1 MKFSRW
7 YIALIAFLMGI
18 IMTFIYLTETF
29 K

>member
-7 YIALIAFLMGI
+7 YVALMAFLIGI
-18 IMTFIYLTETF
+18 IVVFIYLTEIF

>member
-7 YIALIAFLMGI
+7 YVALIVFLLGI
-18 IMTFIYLTETF
+18 IATFIYLTETF

>member
-7 YIALIAFLMGI
+7 YIALLAFLIGVI
-18 IMTFIYLTETF
+18 ATFIYLTETF

>member
-7 YIALIAFLMGI
+7 YIALIAFLLGVI
-18 IMTFIYLTETF
+18 ATFMYLTETF

>member
-7 YIALIAFLMGI
+7 YIALLAFLIGVI
-18 IMTFIYLTETF
+18 VTFIYLTETF

>member
-7 YIALIAFLMGI
+7 YVALMAFLIGI
-18 IMTFIYLTETF
+18 IVVFIYLTETF